1 MNAYAREPQ
10 QLGTWLAQ
18 DTRPKAVVI
27 GTGFG
32 GLAAAIRLHHKGYAV
47 SLYEKLDAPGGR
59 AYVHHQ
65 DGFAFDAGP
74 TIITAP
80 HLLEELW
87 ALCGQRMQDDVTLAP
102 MDPFYRIFFDDGEH
116 IDFHHDSQRMRDEVI
131 RLSPN
136 DVAGYDRFV
145 EVCDRCKTLGFE
157 GMGTK
162 PFDHLWDLIE
172 EIPAFLRMG
181 AWRSLYAQVKRH
193 VRHPN
198 LRVALSF
205 HPLLIGGNPMKVTA
219 AYALIHS
226 LERTWG
232 VHSAMGGTGAIVRG
246 LVRLIED
253 LGIPIHY
260 NAPVTQIMTE
270 SGRACGIELANGQ
283 TQRADIVVSNADVV
297 WTYKHLVPNS
307 DQSAWTNFHL
317 DHAHHSMGL
326 FVWYFGTRRRYDHLP
341 HHSMVLGPRYEGL
354 LKDIFVRKQLS
365 RDFSIYLHRPTAT
378 DPSVAPSGCDAFYAL
393 VPVPHL
399 GSGTDWRLQAEPMRE
414 ALQQR
419 LNDTVLPGFAK
430 EIITSRLATPQ
441 TFEQRLWSHLGA
453 GFGLEPRLVQS
464 AWFRPHNRSKSLPG
478 LYLVG
483 AGTHP
488 GAGVPGVLMSAKA
501 LEQVVPHVVQ
511 R

>member
-1 MNAYAREPQ
+1 MNAYTNDHRHIDAAIERES
-10 QLGTWLAQ
+10 
-18 DTRPKAVVI
+18 RPKALVI
-27 GTGFG
+27 GSGFG

-47 SLYEKLDAPGGR
+47 SVYEKLDAPGGR

-80 HLLEELW
+80 FLLRELW
-87 ALCGQRMQDDVTLAP
+87 ALCGKRFDDDVKLVA
-102 MDPFYRIFFDDGEH
+102 MDPFYRIFFDDGQH
-116 IDFHHDSQRMRDEVI
+116 IDFHQDRDRMRDEISRISVEDI
-131 RLSPN
+131 
-136 DVAGYDRFV
+136 DGYERFV
-145 EVCDRCKTLGFE
+145 ELCDRCKTLGFE

-162 PFDHLWDLIE
+162 PFDKLWDLVE

-181 AWRSLYAQVKRH
+181 AWRSLHAQVKRH

-205 HPLLIGGNPMKVTA
+205 HPLLIGGNPLKVTA

-232 VHSAMGGTGAIVRG
+232 VHSAMGGTGAIIQG
-246 LVRLIED
+246 LVGLLKD
-253 LGIPIHY
+253 LHIPIHY
-260 NAPVTQIMTE
+260 NSPVTRILSTD
-270 SGRACGIELANGQ
+270 GRASGIQLGNGE
-283 TQRADIVVSNADVV
+283 TVKADIVVSNADVA
-297 WTYKHLVPNS
+297 WTYKHLIPPENKRW
-307 DQSAWTNFHL
+307 WTDFHI

-341 HHSMVLGPRYEGL
+341 HHSLVLGPRYEGL
-354 LKDIFVRKQLS
+354 LKDIFDRRVLS

-378 DPSVAPSGCDAFYAL
+378 DPSVAPPGCDAFYAL

-399 GSGTDWRLQAEPMRE
+399 GSGTDWSRQAEHLRT
-414 ALQQR
+414 ALAQR
-419 LNDTVLPGFAK
+419 LHDTVLPDFAN
-430 EIITSRLATPQ
+430 EVVTSKIATPK

-453 GFGLEPRLVQS
+453 GFGLEPRLSQS
-464 AWFRPHNRSKSLPG
+464 AWFRPHNRSKELPG
-478 LYLVG
+478 LYMVG

-501 LEQVVPHVVQ
+501 LEQVVPHAV
-511 R
+511 RR